1 MKWAVFLD
9 RDGTI
14 NEEVEYLDDP
24 EDLRLIPGAAE
35 AIRLLN
41 QARVPAIVVTNQ
53 AGVGRG
59 YFSEARVEAI
69 HQQLTKQLAAH
80 GARLDAVYY
89 CPHHPDEGCD
99 CRKPNPGMLKRAA
112 QEHGID
118 LGRSFAVG
126 DKVSDLEAG
135 RRAGCRTVL
144 VLTGYGAEAQEV
156 FKRGDFQPDFTAR
169 DLLEAVRWILAQEG
183 TDYEQSEGSDLASRT

>member
-14 NEEVEYLDDP
+14 NEEVEYLGDP
-24 EDLRLIPGAAE
+24 QDLRLIPGAAE

-41 QARVPAIVVTNQ
+41 QAGVPAIVVTNQ

-59 YFSEARVEAI
+59 YFSKARVEAI
-69 HQQLTKQLAAH
+69 HQQLAKQLAAH
-80 GARLDAVYY
+80 GVRLDAIYY
-89 CPHHPDEGCD
+89 CPHHPDEGCE
-99 CRKPNPGMLKRAA
+99 CRKPNPGMLNRAA
-112 QEHGID
+112 QEHGVD
-118 LGRSFAVG
+118 LSRSFAIG

-135 RRAGCRTVL
+135 RRARCRTVL
-144 VLTGYGAEAQEV
+144 VLTGYGAEAQGALEHS
-156 FKRGDFQPDFTAR
+156 DFQPDFTAR

-183 TDYEQSEGSDLASRT
+183 MG

>member
-24 EDLRLIPGAAE
+24 DELRLIPGAAE
-35 AIRLLN
+35 AIHFLN
-41 QARVPAIVVTNQ
+41 QAGVPAIVVTNQ

-69 HQQLTKQLAAH
+69 HQQLAKQLAAH
-80 GARLDAVYY
+80 DARLDAIYY

-99 CRKPNPGMLKRAA
+99 CRKPKPGMLKGAA
-112 QEHGID
+112 REHGLD
-118 LGRSFAVG
+118 LSRSFAVG

-144 VLTGYGAEAQEV
+144 VLTGYGTEAQEA
-156 FKRGDFQPDFTAR
+156 FKHSDFQPDFTAR
-169 DLLEAVRWILAQEG
+169 DLLEAVRWVLAQEG
-183 TDYEQSEGSDLASRT
+183 MG

>member
-24 EDLRLIPGAAE
+24 QDLRLIPGAVE

-41 QARVPAIVVTNQ
+41 EAGVPAIVVTNQ

-69 HQQLTKQLAAH
+69 HQQLAKQLAAH
-80 GARLDAVYY
+80 GAHLDATYY

-112 QEHGID
+112 QEHDID

-144 VLTGYGAEAQEV
+144 VLTGYGAEAQES
-156 FKRGDFQPDFTAR
+156 FKRSDFQPDFNAR
-169 DLLEAVRWILAQEG
+169 DLLQAVRWMLAQQG
-183 TDYEQSEGSDLASRT
+183 TGYEQSEGGDLASRA

>member
-1 MKWAVFLD
+1 MRWAVFLD

-14 NEEVEYLDDP
+14 NEEVEYLSDP
-24 EDLRLIPGAAE
+24 EELHLIPSAAE

-41 QARVPAIVVTNQ
+41 EARVPAIVVTNQ

-59 YFSEARVEAI
+59 YFTEAKVRAI
-69 HQQLTKQLAAH
+69 HEQLANQLAAH
-80 GARLDAVYY
+80 GAHLDAIYC

-99 CRKPNPGMLKRAA
+99 CRKPKSGMLKRAA
-112 QEHGID
+112 EEHGID
-118 LGRSFAVG
+118 LSRSFAVG

-144 VLTGYGAEAQEV
+144 VLTGYGAEAREA
-156 FKRGDFQPDFTAR
+156 FKHSDFQPDHIAR
-169 DLLEAVRWILAQEG
+169 DLLEAVRWILAQQG
-183 TDYEQSEGSDLASRT
+183 TGYEQSESDDLTSRT

>member
-1 MKWAVFLD
+1 MKWVVFLD

-14 NEEVEYLDDP
+14 NEEVNYLSDP

-41 QARVPAIVVTNQ
+41 DAGVPAIVVTNQ

-59 YFSEARVEAI
+59 YFSEARVKAI
-69 HQQLTKQLAAH
+69 HEQLARQLARY
-80 GARLDAVYY
+80 GASLDAIYY
-89 CPHHPDEGCD
+89 CPHHPDEGCA
-99 CRKPNPGMLKRAA
+99 CRKPKPGMLKRAA
-112 QEHGID
+112 EEHGID
-118 LGRSFAVG
+118 LGRSFAIG

-144 VLTGYGAEAQEV
+144 VLTGYGTEAQEA
-156 FKRGDFQPDFTAR
+156 FNRSDFQPDYIAR
-169 DLLEAVRWILAQEG
+169 DLLEAVRWIMAQQG
-183 TDYEQSEGSDLASRT
+183 MGYEESEGIDLASRA

>member
-24 EDLRLIPGAAE
+24 QDLCLIPGVAE

-69 HQQLTKQLAAH
+69 HQQLAKQLAAH
-80 GARLDAVYY
+80 GARLDVIYY
-89 CPHHPDEGCD
+89 CPHRPDEGCD

-112 QEHGID
+112 QERDID

-135 RRAGCRTVL
+135 RRAGCRIVL
-144 VLTGYGAEAQEV
+144 VLTGYGAEAQES
-156 FKRGDFQPDFTAR
+156 FEHSDFQPDFTAQ
-169 DLLEAVRWILAQEG
+169 DLLQAVRWILAQGG
-183 TDYEQSEGSDLASRT
+183 TD